1 MTGREILER
10 IGALRGRK
18 IMSIEIPFLTPRLS
32 ALWLKLVTRADF
44 AVARELVLGLS
55 EDLLPRD
62 DRFWKLIDHPSLL
75 DFDEA
80 ARRALASE

>member
-1 MTGREILER
+1 LPLLGFLASRVCAPSRDEEAAGDPNATRCAKRRVG
-10 IGALRGRK
+10 GCLRGRK
-18 IMSIEIPFLTPRLS
+18 II
-32 ALWLKLVTRADF
+32 
-44 AVARELVLGLS
+44 
-55 EDLLPRD
+55 D